1 MTSAVFCHDLNVFK
15 MASVPTVL
23 VTVQRVMSSMAVVM
37 VIMSMVMLVL
47 VTSPSSSTAAM
58 MMTVSF
64 YVTLFGIGEAVA
76 NAGRSRSRIDCSTTY
91 WSGGLSSVRR

>member
-1 MTSAVFCHDLNVFK
+1 MTSSVFCHDLNVFK
-15 MASVPTVL
+15 VASVTTVL
-23 VTVQRVMSSMAVVM
+23 VAVQRVMSSMTVVM
-37 VIMSMVMLVL
+37 MIMSMVMLVL
-47 VTSPSSSTAAM
+47 VTSSAAAA

-64 YVTLFGIGEAVA
+64 YVTLFGIGQTVA